1 MIFGKKNGRRV
12 ETCSE
17 FFDRVTKF
25 KPHKTQFNNQTQIWY
40 VGTPNCNPLDTQ
52 TYLDYNSAMKF
63 LDKDMFSRLES
74 KAEMIEYIDG
84 TKVKAINSIFISDD
98 FCNID

>member
-1 MIFGKKNGRRV
+1 
-12 ETCSE
+12 
-17 FFDRVTKF
+17 
-25 KPHKTQFNNQTQIWY
+25 
-40 VGTPNCNPLDTQ
+40 
-52 TYLDYNSAMKF
+52 MKF

-74 KAEMIEYIDG
+74 KAEMIECVDG